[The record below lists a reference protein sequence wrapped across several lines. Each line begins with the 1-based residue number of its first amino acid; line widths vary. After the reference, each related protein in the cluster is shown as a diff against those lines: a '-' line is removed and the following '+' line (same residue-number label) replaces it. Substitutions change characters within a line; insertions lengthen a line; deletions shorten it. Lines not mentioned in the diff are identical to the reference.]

1 MPYSGPTLSNVLSL
15 LRDGDFLTRERV
27 RIWTVALL
35 ISFVAAILFLAVT
48 AHGLNDYKNR
58 PLGTDFSDVYAAGTL
73 TLDGDPKAA
82 FDPARHYQQ
91 ERATFGPNTPFYG
104 WHYPP
109 FFLAVAGALAALPY
123 LPALLVWQ
131 AATLAL
137 YLLALRFL
145 LQSGAAPETV
155 HNPAWLLCALAF
167 PAVFVNLTHGQN
179 GFLTAALFAGALA
192 LLDKRPIVSGILF
205 GLVAYKPQFGVMIP
219 FVLAASS
226 RWKTFAAAAATVA
239 ALVLFATL
247 AFGTDIWAA
256 FLASTHFSR
265 TIVLEQ
271 GGAGFEKI
279 QSVFAFV
286 RMLGGTIDTAYA
298 AQIIAGISVAA
309 ALTLLWR
316 SQASM
321 ACKGAGLCLGAL
333 LATPYC
339 LDYDMVLVAPAIA
352 LMAVEGRARGFLP
365 YEQTGLA
372 ALWLVPLAAR
382 SVADATHIPLGLTA
396 MAICFAFVVRRR
408 LASRPILAT
417 A

>member
-179 GFLTAALFAGALA
+179 GFLTAALFASALA
-192 LLDKRPIVSGILF
+192 LLDKRPIAAGILF
-205 GLVAYKPQFGVMIP
+205 GLVAYKPQFGIMIP
-219 FVLAASS
+219 FVLVASA
-226 RWKTFAAAAATVA
+226 RWKTFAAAAATVV
-239 ALVLFATL
+239 ALVLVAAL
-247 AFGTDIWAA
+247 AFGADIWSA

-265 TIVLEQ
+265 TVVLEQ
-271 GGAGFEKI
+271 GGTGFEKI
-279 QSVFAFV
+279 QSVFAAM
-286 RMLGGTIDTAYA
+286 RMWGGTVDAAYA
-298 AQIIAGISVAA
+298 AQIVAALGVAA

-316 SQASM
+316 TQASI
-321 ACKGAGLCLGAL
+321 ACKGAGLCIGAL

-339 LDYDMVLVAPAIA
+339 LDYDMMLLAPAIA
-352 LMAVEGRARGFLP
+352 LMAVEGKSRGFLP
-365 YEQTGLA
+365 YEQTALA
-372 ALWLVPLAAR
+372 ALWLVPLVARGAAG
-382 SVADATHIPLGLTA
+382 ATHIPLGLAA
-396 MAICFAFVVRRR
+396 MAICFAFVVRRG
-408 LASRPILAT
+408 LASRPILA
-417 A
+417 AA

>member
-1 MPYSGPTLSNVLSL
+1 LSHLLSS

-27 RIWTVALL
+27 RIWTIALL
-35 ISFVAAILFLAVT
+35 ISFAAAILFLAAT

-73 TLDGDPKAA
+73 TRDGVPEAA
-82 FDPARHYQQ
+82 FDPAQHYQQ
-91 ERATFGPNTPFYG
+91 ERATFGLDTPFYG

-123 LPALLVWQ
+123 LPALLLWQ

-137 YLLALRFL
+137 YLFALRFL
-145 LQSGAAPETV
+145 LWSGAAPECAR
-155 HNPAWLLCALAF
+155 NPAWLLCALAF